1 MLNMVIAIM
10 ADTYDKVTEKRGSYV
25 MQSKLETMSEYVAV
39 VNMFMSDSESYLFIV
54 KQDNAE
60 EGMDD
65 DNNWE
70 GGFVVLKKTLSRH
83 VDRLRESVN
92 GI

>member
-1 MLNMVIAIM
+1 MLNMIIAIM
-10 ADTYDKVTEKRGSYV
+10 SDTYDKCTEKRSVYV

-54 KQDNAE
+54 KQDNNE

-70 GGFVVLKKTLSRH
+70 GGFVVLKKTLARH
-83 VDRLRESVN
+83 VDSLRENIN

>member
-1 MLNMVIAIM
+1 MLVAIM
-10 ADTYDKVTEKRGSYV
+10 SDTYEKVTDKRASYV